1 MTKYN
6 IKSKIQEVSKDI
18 ESAVIV
24 RYLQNK
30 YYSTIIIG
38 SILIGFL
45 LGLLANWGINM
56 NDEQKIR
63 ESIALEIEAVDLG
76 GTAQLNGLGM
86 RIIAAE
92 IARGK

>member
-18 ESAVIV
+18 ESAVIA